1 MGSAESLGHVEWIE
15 QVDSTNSELVRRER
29 IAAQPH
35 LTVLATLDQ
44 RGGRG
49 RLGRTWSAAP
59 GSALAASVLIRPD
72 AIPVERLGALTLL
85 GGLAAREAI
94 AGELPDRVVS
104 LKWPNDVLVDGRKIA
119 GVLAEFEPAHGGVV
133 LGVGINTAMGP
144 DELPVP
150 TATSIRIESGQNAV
164 PGALLAALLAALVGR
179 LERLEAAGGDL
190 VGSGIH
196 AELAAVCGTIGAR
209 VRAELP
215 GGDVL
220 VGTALGIAPDGAL
233 EILADDSDHPTAI
246 HAGDVTHLRYQ

>member
-59 GSALAASVLIRPD
+59 GTALAASILIRPE
-72 AIPVERLGALTLL
+72 AIPPERLGALTLL

-94 AGELPDRVVS
+94 AAELPGRTVS
-104 LKWPNDVLVDGRKIA
+104 LKWPNDVLVEGRKIA
-119 GVLAEFEPAHGGVV
+119 GVLAEVEPNGGVV
-133 LGVGINTAMGP
+133 LGIGINTALSP

-150 TATSIRIESGQNAV
+150 TATSIRIESGQNAM
-164 PGALLAALLAALVGR
+164 PGPLLAALLAAIVGR
-179 LERLEAAGGDL
+179 LERLEASRGDL

-215 GGDVL
+215 GGEVL
-220 VGTALGIAPDGAL
+220 VGTALGIAPDGAI
-233 EILADDSDHPTAI
+233 EILADDSDRPTAI